1 MTEGE
6 AAADAR
12 QPPRAGAEGS
22 SQAEPASSALYRG
35 STPALATAELEED
48 CLLLGLSFF
57 GDGCVSGYW
66 PECLFSATDP
76 VGLARECHGLVSAWA
91 RVRSQVHGKA
101 LEQGDHFAAILEER
115 SRLLS
120 SLDDSPPSVE
130 VPRPPEHAQP
140 SIQQEDGR
148 LLDRQLALNEARMVA
163 KWDGFVTL
171 CGTSRVP
178 GPHYRR
184 WGP

>member
-1 MTEGE
+1 MTEDE

-12 QPPRAGAEGS
+12 QPPRAGAEDS
-22 SQAEPASSALYRG
+22 SQAEPASSAPFRG
-35 STPALATAELEED
+35 DTPAFATAERDED
-48 CLLLGLSFF
+48 CFLLGLSFF

-76 VGLARECHGLVSAWA
+76 LGLARECDGLVSAWA
-91 RVRSQVHGKA
+91 RVRSQVQGKA

-115 SRLLS
+115 SRLLL
-120 SLDDSPPSVE
+120 SLDDSPASNE
-130 VPRPPEHAQP
+130 VPRPPERAQP
-140 SIQQEDGR
+140 AIQQEARR

-163 KWDGFVTL
+163 TWDGFVNL

>member
-1 MTEGE
+1 
-6 AAADAR
+6 
-12 QPPRAGAEGS
+12 
-22 SQAEPASSALYRG
+22 
-35 STPALATAELEED
+35 LATEELDED

-76 VGLARECHGLVSAWA
+76 LGLARECDGLVSAWA

-101 LEQGDHFAAILEER
+101 LEQGGHFAAIVEER

-120 SLDDSPPSVE
+120 SWDDSPASDE
-130 VPRPPEHAQP
+130 VPRPSEHAQP
-140 SIQQEDGR
+140 AMRQEARR
-148 LLDRQLALNEARMVA
+148 LLDRQLALNEAHMVA
-163 KWDGFVTL
+163 TWDGFVTL
-171 CGTSRVP
+171 CGTPRVP